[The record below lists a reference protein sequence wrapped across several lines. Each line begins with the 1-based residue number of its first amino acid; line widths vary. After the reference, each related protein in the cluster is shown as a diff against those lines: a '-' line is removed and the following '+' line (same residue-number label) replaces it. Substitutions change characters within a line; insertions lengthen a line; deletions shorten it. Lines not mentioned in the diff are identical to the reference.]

1 MGAVLAVLVS
11 TSAASMRIILASLA
25 LCAVFALALGE
36 TEISEATF
44 QAIED
49 DVAQTVQTLKG
60 LQGDDVSVTELE
72 EIESAPKKAKAGKK
86 KAKKAIAKAKA
97 KGAKK
102 AKKDKK
108 KAAAKL
114 KKQKAKKAA
123 KLKKLKK
130 KAKKKVTTP
139 VHLKNTG
146 LARFKAIIT
155 RSQQRYSRRMDR
167 AKGRV
172 LKAQKRSLKR

>member
-97 KGAKK
+97 NG
-102 AKKDKK
+102 
-108 KAAAKL
+108 
-114 KKQKAKKAA
+114 AKKAA